1 MVHHNCQKS
10 TDQESVKTQ
19 KHTGLDI
26 LRGKVR
32 NNFNAGVFE
41 PAMSKT
47 KSLK

>member
-10 TDQESVKTQ
+10 PNDESSKNQ
-19 KHTGLDI
+19 IHTGLDI

-41 PAMSKT
+41 PSISKT